1 MFQGVKMKAN
11 FPKRAVL
18 AVGVAVSIMAAGTA
32 IAAKQSGQA
41 AAKDDPA
48 TPRFRVTD
56 LDTSKRVCDDL
67 SEYVNSKWLAANPI
81 PADRTTWGAF
91 ERLAQQSEEATH
103 SIAVKAAAN
112 TRATGVEKLVG
123 ELFASGMDTQSREA
137 MGAAPLK
144 AAFKSIDALKTPADI
159 ARYMAVHNDDGLAD
173 AFGAG
178 GGSDFKDAT
187 KVIAFAVQGG
197 LSLPER
203 AYYLEDGKDGSYK
216 RIREAFVGHLK
227 NQLVNAGVAP
237 ELAAQ
242 QAAQTLALETKL
254 AQASLSPIERRD
266 PAKNYNVVSMADA
279 QAANPHLDWAN
290 FWKSQGV
297 NVASFSLSQPAFF
310 KALDGLVANEPVA
323 HWQAYFRTHAAM
335 SLAPYLSNTFQD
347 EQFAFFGKTLK
358 GQPEQRDLWKRVLGS
373 VQGSTGEA
381 LGQLYVKDYFPAS
394 SKKAMEGLVGDL
406 SQALKARINALDW
419 MSPETKKKAM
429 EKWVTF
435 KPMIGYPDK
444 WRSWQG
450 LNFKRN
456 DYVGNIVAARKFNSA
471 YSMAKIGKPSDR
483 NEWGMTP
490 QTVNAYYN
498 ASKNVIV
505 FPAAILQPPF
515 FDPNADIAVNYG
527 GIGAVI
533 GHEML
538 HGYDDKG
545 SQFDANGN
553 FSNWWTESDRK
564 GFTSRTDKLVQQ
576 FDDYRSVDNLP
587 VKGQLTLGENIADLG
602 GLNVALDALHSAMK
616 RDGIKPDAKIDGLTY
631 EQRFFMNWATV
642 WRRNHRPEELKVRLN
657 TDSHAPA
664 NFRAI
669 GAPSNM
675 PAFAKAFQCKAG
687 DAMVRDDAHRVVI
700 W

>member
-1 MFQGVKMKAN
+1 MRLDL
-11 FPKRAVL
+11 PKRAVL
-18 AVGVAVSIMAAGTA
+18 AASIVVSLLAAGSA
-32 IAAKQSGQA
+32 IAAKNTGKA
-41 AAKDDPA
+41 TPKDDPA

-56 LDTSKRVCDDL
+56 LDADKRACDNL
-67 SEYVNSKWLAANPI
+67 SDYVNSKWLAANPI
-81 PADRTTWGAF
+81 PADRTTWGVF
-91 ERLAQQSEEATH
+91 ERLGQQSEEASH
-103 SIAVKAAAN
+103 SLSMKAAAN
-112 TRATGVEKLVG
+112 TQATGVEKLVG
-123 ELFASGMDTQSREA
+123 DLFASGMDAKARDA
-137 MGAAPLK
+137 LGAAPLL
-144 AAFKSIDALKTPADI
+144 AVFKEIDALKTPADI
-159 ARYMAVHNDDGLAD
+159 ARYMAVHKDDGLAD
-173 AFGAG
+173 AFAAG
-178 GGSDFKDAT
+178 GGSDYKDAT
-187 KVIAFAVQGG
+187 KVIAFAMQGG

-242 QAAQTLALETKL
+242 QAAHTLALETKL

-279 QAANPHLDWAN
+279 QAANPHLDWAG
-290 FWKSQGV
+290 FWKAQGTQID
-297 NVASFSLSQPAFF
+297 SFSLSQPGFF
-310 KALDGLVANEPVA
+310 KTLDGLVANEPVA
-323 HWQAYFRTHAAM
+323 VWQAYFRTHAAM
-335 SLAPYLSNTFQD
+335 SLAPYLSSRFED

-358 GQPEQRDLWKRVLGS
+358 GQPQQRDLWKRVLGS

-381 LGQLYVKDYFPAS
+381 LGQLYVKEYFPAS
-394 SKKAMEGLVGDL
+394 SKKAMEGLVADL
-406 SQALKARINALDW
+406 SQALKARINTLDW
-419 MSPETKKKAM
+419 MSPETKQKAM
-429 EKWVTF
+429 EKWASF

-450 LNFKRN
+450 LSFKRN
-456 DYVGNIVAARKFNSA
+456 DYVGNILAARKFNSA
-471 YSMAKIGKPSDR
+471 YSMAKIGKPADR
-483 NEWGMTP
+483 DEWGMTP

-545 SQFDANGN
+545 SQFDAKGN

-564 GFTSRTDKLVQQ
+564 GFTARTDKLVKQ
-576 FDDYRSVDNLP
+576 FDDYRSIDGLP

-602 GLNVALDALHSAMK
+602 GLSVAYDALHAAMK
-616 RDGIKPDAKIDGLTY
+616 RDGIKPDAKVDGLTY
-631 EQRFFMNWATV
+631 NQRFFLNWATV

-675 PAFAKAFQCKAG
+675 PAFAQAFQCKAG
-687 DAMVRDDAHRVVI
+687 DAMVRDEANRVII